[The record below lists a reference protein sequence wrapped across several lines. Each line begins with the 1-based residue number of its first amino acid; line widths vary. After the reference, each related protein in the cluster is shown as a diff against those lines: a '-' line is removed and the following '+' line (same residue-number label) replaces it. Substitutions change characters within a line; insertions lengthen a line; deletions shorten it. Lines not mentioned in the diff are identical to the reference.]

1 VCSDMKLNY
10 FNFKNFGNKV
20 LMTNDFGKYV
30 FVEKKDFLKI
40 LSLNIDRDSLLYST
54 LIEKEMIFDG
64 SELEYSLAGKYALRT
79 IKGHVNT
86 ATSLHIFV
94 VTTKCN
100 MSCVYCQANNGREC
114 PHLMMDREMAQKA
127 VDIALQ
133 SPEQYLS
140 FEFQGGEPLIN
151 FEMIK
156 FIVEYAQSHKE
167 NHEISYTIVTNL
179 TLLNDEMLDFFVQHN
194 FAIST
199 SIDGNELVHNYN
211 RPFANG
217 EGTFQK
223 VMESVR
229 KIRKA
234 GLHVGAI
241 ETTTKYSLAF
251 PKEIIRA
258 YVELGFDSIFI
269 RPLTPLGKA
278 AKSWDEIGYSWQEFI
293 DFYAQAF
300 EELIEINKNGRFIKE
315 DHASILLKRIRGD
328 FMNYME
334 LRSPCGA
341 GVGQLAYYADGNIF
355 TCDEGRM
362 LHEMGDS
369 SFQLGNVYENTY
381 TELIKNG
388 VCRTV
393 CASSVLESIPSCCD
407 CVYQSYCGTCPVV
420 NYALYKD
427 VIEKEPRGYKCR
439 IYSGIL
445 DYLFLKFYENDPET
459 IGILNTWSE

>member
-1 VCSDMKLNY
+1 MCSDMKLNY

>member
-1 VCSDMKLNY
+1 MKLNY

>member
-1 VCSDMKLNY
+1 MKLNY
-10 FNFKNFGNKV
+10 FNFKNFKNKV
-20 LMTNDFGKYV
+20 LMTNDFGKYM
-30 FVEKKDFLKI
+30 FVEKEDFQKI
-40 LSLNIDRDSLLYST
+40 VSLRIDRNSSLYSA
-54 LIEKEMIFDG
+54 LIEKEMIFDE
-64 SELEYSLAGKYALRT
+64 SELKYSSASKYALRT

-140 FEFQGGEPLIN
+140 FEFQGGEPLIH
-151 FEMIK
+151 FEMIR
-156 FIVEYAQSHKE
+156 FIVEYAQCHKG
-167 NHEISYTIVTNL
+167 NHEISYTIVINL
-179 TLLNDEMLDFFVQHN
+179 TLLNEEMLDFFVKHQ
-194 FAIST
+194 FSIST
-199 SIDGNELVHNYN
+199 SIDGNELVHDYN
-211 RPFANG
+211 RPFING
-217 EGTFQK
+217 HGTFQK
-223 VMESVR
+223 VMESVQ
-229 KIRKA
+229 KIREA

-251 PKEIIRA
+251 PKEIVRA

-278 AKSWDEIGYSWQEFI
+278 AKSWDEIGYSWKEFI
-293 DFYAQAF
+293 EFYAQAF

-315 DHASILLKRIRGD
+315 DHASILLRRIRGE
-328 FMNYME
+328 FINYME

-369 SFQLGNVYENTY
+369 AFRLGNVYENTY
-381 TELIKNG
+381 SDLIRNG

-407 CVYQSYCGTCPVV
+407 CVYQPYCGTCPVV

-459 IGILNTWSE
+459 IRILNSWSE

>member
-1 VCSDMKLNY
+1 MCSDMKLNY
-10 FNFKNFGNKV
+10 FLLKNFGNKV